1 MVELMSA
8 KKGQGEVVEDVQ
20 DFPHGPELG
29 DECNDNDNH
38 LKNNCWRQCRQK
50 ENRLATHEGAMCA
63 RRDRQRDETED
74 LLKEVI

>member
-29 DECNDNDNH
+29 DECNNNDNH
-38 LKNNCWRQCRQK
+38 LKNNCWRQCR
-50 ENRLATHEGAMCA
+50 
-63 RRDRQRDETED
+63 
-74 LLKEVI
+74 